1 MFTKIA
7 NSITATSMNGSDT
20 DLSTNAMIRKTSPIE
35 TVLTTWKS
43 WFVIFRVEFYSTDE
57 ATFRSVNFL
66 ATTKPATNAI
76 VKQVTKAIKL
86 IINFH
91 LSMLIIFHYQRY
103 SL

>member
-1 MFTKIA
+1 M
-7 NSITATSMNGSDT
+7 
-20 DLSTNAMIRKTSPIE
+20 MI
-35 TVLTTWKS
+35 
-43 WFVIFRVEFYSTDE
+43 TDE